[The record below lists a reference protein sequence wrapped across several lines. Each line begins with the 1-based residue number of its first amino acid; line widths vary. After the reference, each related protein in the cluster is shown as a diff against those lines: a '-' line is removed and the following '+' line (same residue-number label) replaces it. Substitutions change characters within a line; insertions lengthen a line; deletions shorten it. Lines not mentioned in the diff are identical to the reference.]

1 LKQTFLVKD
10 KEYHLAMH
18 GWRTSDAANKLL
30 QAAGKDSSLI
40 AAAYN
45 GSFKAVSLSEK
56 LTTTLHIK
64 TER

>member
-1 LKQTFLVKD
+1 
-10 KEYHLAMH
+10 MH